1 MSKKIRKLTQT
12 LLKRIIAEERER
24 LVKESTSINKKKSIK
39 NKVKKIKNDVK
50 VLNETKQM
58 QKDLVLKFKKLYQ
71 LRKLVKKNLIKR
83 L

>member
-1 MSKKIRKLTQT
+1 MSKKIRKLTPA

-24 LVKESTSINKKKSIK
+24 LVKESSINKKKSIK

-71 LRKLVKKNLIKR
+71 LRRLVKKNLIKR

>member
-1 MSKKIRKLTQT
+1 MSKKIRKLTPA

-24 LVKESTSINKKKSIK
+24 LVKESSISKKKSIK

-71 LRKLVKKNLIKR
+71 LRRLVKKNLIKR

>member
-1 MSKKIRKLTQT
+1 MSKKIKRLTPA

-24 LVKESTSINKKKSIK
+24 LVKESSANKKKSIK
-39 NKVKKIKNDVK
+39 SKAKEIKKDIK
-50 VLNETKQM
+50 VLNETKQL

-71 LRKLVKKNLIKR
+71 IRRLVKKNLIKR